1 MCIRDRSYSASVPVG
16 AACQMMPLDATRET
30 WHRMRFDATRE
41 TDRQT
46 HTHRE
51 RDTHTAGMHASRLGG
66 MHAYT
71 KRLAC
76 MHTACPS
83 QAKNLAS
90 TGVACSLRRSLSAA
104 SKGSSREPEAAA
116 GPRNT
121 PRRPHSTPRNS
132 PKRACRGSASSGG
145 IWRFSVWPNAPA
157 RSRLPGSPQVR
168 MLKPLG
174 KKLEKDKAYTG
185 TAPAPRSATH
195 TNPKP

>member
-1 MCIRDRSYSASVPVG
+1 
-16 AACQMMPLDATRET
+16 
-30 WHRMRFDATRE
+30 
-41 TDRQT
+41 
-46 HTHRE
+46 
-51 RDTHTAGMHASRLGG
+51 MHASRLGG

-90 TGVACSLRRSLSAA
+90 TGVACSLRRSVHAA
-104 SKGSSREPEAAA
+104 GPLPAEVHHDEPAAAA

-157 RSRLPGSPQVR
+157 RSRLPVSPQVR
-168 MLKPLG
+168 MLRPLG
-174 KKLEKDKAYTG
+174 KKLEKDKGYTS
-185 TAPAPRSATH
+185 TAPPPRSATH
-195 TNPKP
+195 AHPEP